1 MSNGRPDHGAGE
13 EPTEEPPPMPFSF
26 KLVVVLGGLYLL
38 WRAVQLVLCLPSLFS
53 GQDCPFL

>member
-1 MSNGRPDHGAGE
+1 MSDLPDDDRGPEAGE
-13 EPTEEPPPMPFSF
+13 EPPPTPFSF

-38 WRAVQLVLCLPSLFS
+38 WRAIQLILCIPSLFS